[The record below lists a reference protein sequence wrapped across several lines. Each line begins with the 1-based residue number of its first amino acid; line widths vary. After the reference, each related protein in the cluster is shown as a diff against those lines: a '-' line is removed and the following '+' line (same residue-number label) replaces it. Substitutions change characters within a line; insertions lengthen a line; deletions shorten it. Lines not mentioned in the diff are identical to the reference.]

1 MVVKFPSSKN
11 KKDRILI
18 VSVALSLLFHVSL
31 LLIPLHL
38 KKQEDLLRI
47 VRLDP
52 EKLPEKQVI
61 DDEGKPLNEETPDE
75 TRFLSKHNRK
85 VEQETKARLSG
96 PTKNN
101 NVQVKRLVEP
111 QKENAKKKIVNK
123 DDMLLALQ
131 NPHAQRQ
138 ASEKKPDNKTEESL
152 VEKTFSSLNPS
163 TTDDYLP
170 DVEESEETALNS
182 KEFLFYSFYARI
194 KEKLRVHWTDNLKTA
209 MQREQAY
216 RTVASNQDYITKLRI
231 QLRDNGELKN
241 VFIMSSS
248 GNTNLDNAAVHAF
261 EQAAPFPNP
270 PKNMI
275 EGDGSV
281 KLRWDFII
289 EANRGSRIKVLLS
302 RI

>member
-1 MVVKFPSSKN
+1 MKFLSSKN
-11 KKDRILI
+11 NKDRILI
-18 VSVALSLLFHVSL
+18 LSITISLLFHAGL

-38 KKQEDLLRI
+38 KKQEEVLRI

-52 EKLPEKQVI
+52 ETLPEKQVI
-61 DDEGKPLNEETPDE
+61 DDEGKPLSEETPDE

-85 VEQETKARLSG
+85 VEQETKARHSG
-96 PTKNN
+96 PTQNN
-101 NVQVKRLVEP
+101 NVQVKRLVDP
-111 QKENAKKKIVNK
+111 QEENATKKILNK
-123 DDMLLALQ
+123 DDMLLALHK
-131 NPHAQRQ
+131 PEAQRQ
-138 ASEKKPDNKTEESL
+138 TLEKKPENKTEESL

-194 KEKLRVHWTDNLKTA
+194 KEKLRVHWTDNLKTI
-209 MQREQAY
+209 MREQQAY
-216 RTVASNQDYITKLRI
+216 RTIASNQDYITKLRI

-241 VFIMSSS
+241 VFVIASS
-248 GNTNLDNAAVHAF
+248 GDTSLDNAAVRAF

-275 EGDGSV
+275 ESDGSV